1 MIHGQKDEVVPVN
14 FSIKVL
20 SIFKKAKKKMIIV
33 KNSYITRALSIFI
46 NIKAITIWPFIIIS
60 GESNKILENH
70 EKVHIKQQEE
80 LLLIGFYI
88 LYVYYWIKNLFRFY
102 GYLDYR
108 QVIVRKNFYR

>member
-1 MIHGQKDEVVPVN
+1 
-14 FSIKVL
+14 
-20 SIFKKAKKKMIIV
+20 MIII

-70 EKVHIKQQEE
+70 EKIHIKQQEE

-102 GYLDYR
+102 GLSDLYLRAYLN
-108 QVIVRKNFYR
+108 IPFELEAKENEANPYYLICRKKYSWRKYV